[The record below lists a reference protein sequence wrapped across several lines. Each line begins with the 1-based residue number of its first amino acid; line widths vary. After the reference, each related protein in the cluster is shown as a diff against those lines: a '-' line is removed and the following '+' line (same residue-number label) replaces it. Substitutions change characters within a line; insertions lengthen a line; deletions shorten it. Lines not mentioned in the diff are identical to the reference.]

1 MDEKYQE
8 YFSKQTVDKWS
19 LMDYD
24 NWLIKNFDHNQPV
37 KNHRKFYS
45 ILTDILVNDDSSAKT
60 TKAKFLL
67 KNKKPSRNPF
77 FSHNGYELKGRIYS
91 IGSEEGTDF
100 TNKFPSLTGHKDSKN
115 ANLLLKNPEIL
126 KIIHEAPEKRKKEEK
141 KRKYK
146 KKKNEDLDDK
156 ERALSLKEREL
167 DLKEREISLR
177 EREVKLRNE
186 S

>member
-37 KNHRKFYS
+37 KSHRKFYS

-67 KNKKPSRNPF
+67 KNKKVSVVLYCHKLLANSGMGYFLNSWLMSF
-77 FSHNGYELKGRIYS
+77 FFLPHQLC
-91 IGSEEGTDF
+91 
-100 TNKFPSLTGHKDSKN
+100 L
-115 ANLLLKNPEIL
+115 
-126 KIIHEAPEKRKKEEK
+126 
-141 KRKYK
+141 
-146 KKKNEDLDDK
+146 
-156 ERALSLKEREL
+156 
-167 DLKEREISLR
+167 
-177 EREVKLRNE
+177 
-186 S
+186 

>member
-8 YFSKQTVDKWS
+8 YFSKQIVDKWS

-37 KNHRKFYS
+37 KSHRKFYS
-45 ILTDILVNDDSSAKT
+45 ILTDILV
-60 TKAKFLL
+60 
-67 KNKKPSRNPF
+67 
-77 FSHNGYELKGRIYS
+77 
-91 IGSEEGTDF
+91 
-100 TNKFPSLTGHKDSKN
+100 DSKN
-115 ANLLLKNPEIL
+115 ANLLLKNPKIL
-126 KIIHEAPEKRKKEEK
+126 KIIHEAPEKWKKEEK
-141 KRKYK
+141 KRKHK
-146 KKKNEDLDDK
+146 KKKNDDLDDK

-186 S
+186 L